1 MRGSIDDGKSKLRKK
16 LESSPRPHVGIL
28 QQREI
33 EARVIAPIY
42 LELVERLGEEEA
54 KQIISAAVLADAE
67 AAGRDFRRGAQ
78 PGQEMRHFI
87 DIQEYWEAD
96 DALNTEHVLETDDR
110 YSYTVHHCGYAEMYQ
125 RLGIPDLGAI
135 LSCGRDFAFAQ
146 GYDPNL
152 ELSRSQTIMQGAP
165 CCPFQYVLRRGAG
178 KGEDDS
184 ESEID

>member
-1 MRGSIDDGKSKLRKK
+1 MSGSVDGGKAELRKK
-16 LESSPRPHVGIL
+16 LENSPRPHIGIL

-54 KQIISAAVLADAE
+54 KQIIGAAVLADAE

-87 DIQEYWEAD
+87 DIQEYWESDGAL
-96 DALNTEHVLETDDR
+96 DAEHVLETDDR

-125 RLGIPDLGAI
+125 RLGIPELGAI
-135 LSCGRDFAFAQ
+135 LSCGRDFAFAR

-152 ELSRSQTIMQGAP
+152 ELSRSQTIMQGASY
-165 CCPFQYVLRRGAG
+165 CPFQYVLRRSAG
-178 KGEDDS
+178 KGEDDG